1 VCSDGT
7 RVEAVTASDSFV
19 GDIGIIA
26 TGASALPSGAT
37 SSGGHTVRPVH
48 GITLRVRGL
57 DRSAQPMIRSFVK
70 GGTFL
75 HGESTGRIQRLGRVL

>member
-1 VCSDGT
+1 MLFRSRPDVYKRQAVALVSEANTALGVTVVDEVVVKVCSDGT

-37 SSGGHTVRPVH
+37 SSGGHTCLLYTSRCV
-48 GITLRVRGL
+48 
-57 DRSAQPMIRSFVK
+57 
-70 GGTFL
+70 
-75 HGESTGRIQRLGRVL
+75 